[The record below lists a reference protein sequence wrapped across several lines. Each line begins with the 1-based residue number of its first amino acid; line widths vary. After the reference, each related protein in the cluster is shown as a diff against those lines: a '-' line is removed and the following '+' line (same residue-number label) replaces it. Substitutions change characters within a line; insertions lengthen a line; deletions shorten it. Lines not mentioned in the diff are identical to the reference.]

1 MVKEPKRAQPTR
13 KIESQF
19 ATMIERYFG
28 LSHQGTDVRTEFIAG
43 LTTFLTMVYIIFV
56 NPIILGKTG
65 MDQGAVFVATCVAA
79 AVSTLVMALYANYP
93 IALAPG
99 MGINAFFAFTIVL
112 TYKYT
117 WQQALAAVFCSGVL
131 FFLISVLPVRQYVL
145 DSIPQNLKLAVS
157 AGVGL
162 FLGIIALEEA
172 KLIVDHPA
180 TLVTLGDLTQPT
192 PVLMLLGFV
201 LIAGLNYRRILGA
214 TLIGILVVTL
224 IGLPFGLAQ
233 FNGVVSMPPSIVP
246 TLLQLDFSRVTE
258 LTFLIVVF
266 SILFVDVFDN
276 AGTLIGVT
284 HRTGLMKNGKLARMK
299 QALISDSFA
308 AMFGALIG
316 TSTTHQLH
324 RERCRCFGGWSHW
337 SDCPVRRPVLRV
349 GAILCAARGDGA
361 RLRFG
366 SGFALCRLRDDARS
380 RGDRLG
386 GHDRI
391 CARRDH
397 RDYNAADLF
406 DCDRHRPWLHHLR
419 ARQNYLWQGEGSF
432 ADGDRTCRSVCNQ
445 IRGNGVKFDLNLA
458 TVGGSVGDFCGPN
471 GNICQGRRRKREC
484 RFCDLRPHDRY
495 SSDPRLHSSGDR
507 PVSVA

>member
-1 MVKEPKRAQPTR
+1 MRRSEAPVGA
-13 KIESQF
+13 
-19 ATMIERYFG
+19 ALERYFG
-28 LSHQGTDVRTEFIAG
+28 LSKQGTDVRTEFIAG
-43 LTTFLTMVYIIFV
+43 VTTFLTMVYIVFV

-131 FFLISVLPVRQYVL
+131 FFLISVLPIRQYVL

-214 TLIGILVVTL
+214 TLIGILVVTV

-233 FNGVVSMPPSIVP
+233 FNGLVSMPPSIAP

-258 LTFLIVVF
+258 LTFLVIVF

-284 HRTGLMKNGKLARMK
+284 HRTGLMENGKLARMK
-299 QALISDSFA
+299 EALISDSFA

-316 TSTTHQLH
+316 TSTTTSYI
-324 RERCRCFGGWSHW
+324 ESAAGVSAGG
-337 SDCPVRRPVLRV
+337 RTGLTAAFV
-349 GAILCAARGDGA
+349 GVFFLLALFFAPLAGMVPAYASAAALLYVACVMARGLAEIDWEDITEYAPAVVCAISMPLTYSIATGIGLGFITYA
-361 RLRFG
+361 MAKLV
-366 SGFALCRLRDDARS
+366 SGKPHEASPAVIALAFLFA
-380 RGDRLG
+380 
-386 GHDRI
+386 I
-391 CARRDH
+391 K
-397 RDYNAADLF
+397 
-406 DCDRHRPWLHHLR
+406 
-419 ARQNYLWQGEGSF
+419 F
-432 ADGDRTCRSVCNQ
+432 A
-445 IRGNGVKFDLNLA
+445 
-458 TVGGSVGDFCGPN
+458 
-471 GNICQGRRRKREC
+471 
-484 RFCDLRPHDRY
+484 
-495 SSDPRLHSSGDR
+495 
-507 PVSVA
+507 VAG